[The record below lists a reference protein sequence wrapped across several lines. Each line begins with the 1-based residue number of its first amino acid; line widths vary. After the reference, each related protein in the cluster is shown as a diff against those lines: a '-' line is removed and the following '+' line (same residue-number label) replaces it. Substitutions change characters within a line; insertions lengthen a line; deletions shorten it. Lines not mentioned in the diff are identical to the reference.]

1 MAWSISK
8 ATAYGGVL
16 LTRTGQVLLR
26 EPANHFDGYVWTFA
40 KGRPV
45 PGDTPE
51 ETALREVLEETGY
64 QAEIVDVLPGA
75 FQGGTTSNAYFLM
88 RHIGPQGQFDWE
100 TQSTRWVDFDQ
111 AEELI
116 GLTQNAT
123 GRKRDLAV
131 LAAARQWFRENQ
143 AVLLADGERDIG
155 RPATAADWD
164 IQPLPEKH
172 TLVKLDFS
180 LDAAEAAAIRKGF
193 IPQTMEEKWF
203 AYYANDTLFQH
214 RSWTGFCIDQ
224 IHFIPEGEGL
234 RATHAEVNR
243 EPEQYSETDDAADIR
258 RIEDMVRNL
267 AKFHIEGMEHAPD
280 PMVQALQQAAQP
292 NYLGSPAVVQPLLA
306 EWLEISFR
314 CLNRQSTYSEK
325 MDALQRLVRI
335 MAEDD
340 TGYVCMP
347 GWHTAEQLGKTLV
360 RWMGLDAE
368 YCEGE
373 SLELI
378 VGEALAAISL
388 AVGELRQRYLL
399 KGPDLNG
406 FNKQMG
412 RLLAFSTSVFL
423 GTNTVLFP
431 DIDLPSLIEP
441 PKVESIFDELLAQ
454 LNKAAQRLPPH
465 SA

>member
-1 MAWSISK
+1 M
-8 ATAYGGVL
+8 
-16 LTRTGQVLLR
+16 
-26 EPANHFDGYVWTFA
+26 
-40 KGRPV
+40 
-45 PGDTPE
+45 
-51 ETALREVLEETGY
+51 
-64 QAEIVDVLPGA
+64 
-75 FQGGTTSNAYFLM
+75 
-88 RHIGPQGQFDWE
+88 
-100 TQSTRWVDFDQ
+100 
-111 AEELI
+111 
-116 GLTQNAT
+116 
-123 GRKRDLAV
+123 
-131 LAAARQWFRENQ
+131 
-143 AVLLADGERDIG
+143 
-155 RPATAADWD
+155 
-164 IQPLPEKH
+164 
-172 TLVKLDFS
+172 
-180 LDAAEAAAIRKGF
+180 
-193 IPQTMEEKWF
+193 
-203 AYYANDTLFQH
+203 
-214 RSWTGFCIDQ
+214 
-224 IHFIPEGEGL
+224 

-454 LNKAAQRLPPH
+454 LNKAAQRLPPIQLEALGLSPGTVLH
-465 SA
+465 FKLNPGVTCVVAPNNKVEYQGELMSLSRAAVLALGSHGRHVKAVRGPDYWCYEGQTLTVMRQLRNKG